1 MKTALSVGSL
11 AFIIGLAL
19 SPAAWS
25 QATPPAPQESNGI
38 PYLSGGVGDG
48 ERQQLEAV
56 SKDYN
61 LKLILAERS
70 GSYIAQVD
78 VNIVDAKGST
88 VLEAQSVGPFFLAK
102 LPPGNYRVTAT
113 YGGKVLRQR
122 IAVPSRGLQ
131 TREFYW

>member
-1 MKTALSVGSL
+1 MHNNLTIGALVLGSILSLGVL
-11 AFIIGLAL
+11 AQPVQHDA
-19 SPAAWS
+19 
-25 QATPPAPQESNGI
+25 NGI
-38 PYLSGGVGDG
+38 PYVSGGVGDG
-48 ERQQLEAV
+48 ERQQIEAM

-78 VNIVDAKGST
+78 VSIMDAKGNT

-102 LPPGNYRVTAT
+102 LTPGNYRVAAT

-122 IAVPSRGLQ
+122 IAVPSRGQQ